1 MTDRLSRTVIEPLNP
16 KLNVSRNANLPHS
29 PGIRAG
35 EFIFISGMVAID
47 PATGERAPGT
57 VAAETRQ
64 ILANMAHLLE
74 SAGSSLAEVVKV
86 NVLIYSMLE
95 YDNMNAVYREFFPV
109 DPPARTVNEDKTRVC
124 AVPRSAAC
132 SSAAATRS
140 RSNALR

>member
-1 MTDRLSRTVIEPLNP
+1 MAVRRDVIEPKNP
-16 KLNVSRNANLPHS
+16 ALNVSRNFNLPHS

-35 EFIFISGMVAID
+35 EFIFLSGMVAID
-47 PATGERAPGT
+47 PLTGERAQGT

-95 YDNMNAVYREFFPV
+95 LRRVR
-109 DPPARTVNEDKTRVC
+109 ARPD
-124 AVPRSAAC
+124 
-132 SSAAATRS
+132 
-140 RSNALR
+140 